1 MTSVYKVFTKF
12 CKRREKKEKKK
23 GTKERRGET
32 GWDRTH
38 LGVLLLGR
46 QLDAAA
52 GAGRGGKGLV
62 EGRRDEK
69 TREESLFSPDEPSLA
84 AARSQSAAPVSRRV
98 PSPHLFGGSFP
109 LVRLLSINDY
119 FKSAETACNK
129 SARKSAFEL
138 FFLLLIKNEQ
148 IFSQFERHSSRET
161 ISKYSRDIENRD
173 RSSIF
178 PIFLIFK
185 RVIFRSILEQ
195 LVFERR
201 VNWQG

>member
-1 MTSVYKVFTKF
+1 M
-12 CKRREKKEKKK
+12 CKYLQNFVKGEKKEKRKKK

-109 LVRLLSINDY
+109 LVRLLYQRLQIRGNGVQQ
-119 FKSAETACNK
+119 SAT
-129 SARKSAFEL
+129 KSAFEL
-138 FFLLLIKNEQ
+138 FFIIIKSEHL
-148 IFSQFERHSSRET
+148 FEGVRFVSRPET
-161 ISKYSRDIENRD
+161 QY
-173 RSSIF
+173 
-178 PIFLIFK
+178 
-185 RVIFRSILEQ
+185 
-195 LVFERR
+195 
-201 VNWQG
+201 

>member
-1 MTSVYKVFTKF
+1 MCDSFKYLNSSHASRKVTLWNGRIDEDRTRPFPNMESGTCEARNIF
-12 CKRREKKEKKK
+12 REEACKWRVCIRYLQNFVKGEKRKKK
-23 GTKERRGET
+23 KNGTKERRGET
-32 GWDRTH
+32 GWDRTY

-84 AARSQSAAPVSRRV
+84 VARSQSAAPVSRRV

-129 SARKSAFEL
+129 SVRKSAFEL
-138 FFLLLIKNEQ
+138 FF
-148 IFSQFERHSSRET
+148 
-161 ISKYSRDIENRD
+161 YY
-173 RSSIF
+173 
-178 PIFLIFK
+178 
-185 RVIFRSILEQ
+185 
-195 LVFERR
+195 
-201 VNWQG
+201 